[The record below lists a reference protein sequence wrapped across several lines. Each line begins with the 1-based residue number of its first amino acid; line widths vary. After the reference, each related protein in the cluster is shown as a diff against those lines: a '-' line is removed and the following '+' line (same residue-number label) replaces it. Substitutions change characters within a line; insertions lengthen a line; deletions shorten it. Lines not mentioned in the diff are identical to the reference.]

1 MTDYTFFSLDVM
13 SCELDCL
20 LNILKSQELKELQK
34 SFNINLNS
42 SKSKTKPEMIKSFL
56 NLVKNQRTFCG
67 NSMQNLKERFVVLN
81 YINFILPHLCLFIL
95 FKVSYSSSLFP
106 LFQNIHFTYIHAPTT
121 YHY

>member
-1 MTDYTFFSLDVM
+1 MTDLYIFSLDVM

-34 SFNINLNS
+34 TFNINLSS

-67 NSMQNLKERFVVLN
+67 NSIQNLKEWFVELN
-81 YINFILPHLCLFIL
+81 FFFLLLCLL
-95 FKVSYSSSLFP
+95 S
-106 LFQNIHFTYIHAPTT
+106 
-121 YHY
+121 

>member
-1 MTDYTFFSLDVM
+1 M

-34 SFNINLNS
+34 SFNINLSS

-67 NSMQNLKERFVVLN
+67 NSIQNLKEWFVKLN
-81 YINFILPHLCLFIL
+81 NIYIFHLLLCLIF
-95 FKVSYSSSLFP
+95 
-106 LFQNIHFTYIHAPTT
+106 
-121 YHY
+121 